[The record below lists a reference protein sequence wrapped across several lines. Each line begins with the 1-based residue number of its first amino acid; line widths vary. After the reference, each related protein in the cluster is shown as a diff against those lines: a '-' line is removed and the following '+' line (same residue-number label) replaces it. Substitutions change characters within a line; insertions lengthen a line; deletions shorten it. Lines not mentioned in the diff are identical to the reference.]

1 MGEEWTSSPLS
12 TICNN
17 RPHQQFGALE
27 YNLRN
32 LSVHFQK
39 PFRLGR
45 RFSAGCVS
53 RGILHSQD
61 GSSRGGERPHSLE
74 TSGRYQVHTL
84 RDSIRS
90 NSRRVNLREFSKTK
104 TTGRVMTFSALQ
116 DVMVDTIE
124 RIQMDEGSP
133 DPATDPMEFR
143 RYIRSMISQEIPS
156 LEHDMAPVEP
166 QDS

>member
-1 MGEEWTSSPLS
+1 M
-12 TICNN
+12 
-17 RPHQQFGALE
+17 
-27 YNLRN
+27 
-32 LSVHFQK
+32 
-39 PFRLGR
+39 
-45 RFSAGCVS
+45 
-53 RGILHSQD
+53 
-61 GSSRGGERPHSLE
+61 
-74 TSGRYQVHTL
+74 HTL

-116 DVMVDTIE
+116 DVMVDAIE

-133 DPATDPMEFR
+133 DPTTDPMEFR